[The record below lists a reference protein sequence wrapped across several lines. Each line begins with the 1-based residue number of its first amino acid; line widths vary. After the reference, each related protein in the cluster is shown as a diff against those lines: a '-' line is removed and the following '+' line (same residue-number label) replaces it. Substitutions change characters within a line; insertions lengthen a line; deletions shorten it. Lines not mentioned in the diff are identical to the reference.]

1 MEQDLLYSAIVHY
14 KVFAL
19 VLIRLSTM
27 IFFMPV
33 FSSATIPAQIKAA
46 SAVVMALMLTPV
58 TPFSP
63 QSLPDSSLQFF
74 LLIITE
80 AFTGLTLSLIL
91 RLIFAGLQ
99 TAAQM
104 AGFQMGLSIASVME
118 PQSGAQSLIIA
129 EFVYLVALTLFLVS
143 NAHHLVI
150 KAIYESFAILPPGA
164 LTLREPLATLIFR
177 IANEMF
183 VISVKIMAPVMA
195 ILLFSQVALGI
206 LAKTVPQINMLVLS
220 FGLNIALGLIFLG
233 LSLQVFWPVFAREL
247 ADGIRL
253 MPIVTTIMSGK

>member
-1 MEQDLLYSAIVHY
+1 MEQDLLYSAIIHY
-14 KVFAL
+14 KVFTL

-27 IFFMPV
+27 LFFMPV
-33 FSSATIPAQIKAA
+33 FSSATIPVQIKAA
-46 SAVVMALMLTPV
+46 SAIVIALMLTPV
-58 TPFSP
+58 APFSP
-63 QSLPDSSLQFF
+63 QSLPDSPIQFF
-74 LLIITE
+74 LLIVTE

-104 AGFQMGLSIASVME
+104 AGFQMGLSVASVME

-129 EFVYLVALTLFLVS
+129 EFIYLTALTLFLVS

-150 KAIYESFAILPPGA
+150 KAIYESFAILPPGE
-164 LTLREPLATLIFR
+164 LTLKEPLATIIFK

-206 LAKTVPQINMLVLS
+206 LAKAVPQINMLVLS
-220 FGLNIALGLIFLG
+220 FGINIALGLIFLG
-233 LSLQVFWPVFAREL
+233 LSLQVFWHVFAREL

-253 MPIVTTIMSGK
+253 LPIVTAIIAGK

>member
-1 MEQDLLYSAIVHY
+1 MEQDLLYSAITHY
-14 KVFAL
+14 KVFVL

-27 IFFMPV
+27 LFFMPV
-33 FSSATIPAQIKAA
+33 FSSATIPAGVKAA
-46 SAVVMALMLTPV
+46 ISIVTSLMLTPV
-58 TPFSP
+58 APFSP
-63 QSLPDSSLQFF
+63 QSLPNSLVGF
-74 LLIITE
+74 LLLVTTE

-104 AGFQMGLSIASVME
+104 VGFQMGLSVASVME
-118 PQSGAQSLIIA
+118 PQSGAQSLVVA
-129 EFVYLVALTLFLVS
+129 EFVYLTALTLFLVS

-150 KAIYESFAILPPGA
+150 EAIYESLAILPPGG
-164 LTLREPLATLIFR
+164 LTLKAPLSTIILKMAY
-177 IANEMF
+177 EMF

-206 LAKTVPQINMLVLS
+206 LAKIVPQINMLILS

-233 LSLQVFWPVFAREL
+233 LTLQIFWPVLAGYLRE
-247 ADGIRL
+247 GIRL
-253 MPIVTTIMSGK
+253 IPAAAAVMAGK